1 MGAFIGGC
9 LLGMALMSG
18 HPSGLDSRYG
28 IALLVLALLLVV
40 PAFTAYSPRTQSQA
54 SAPVEAVTGVA
65 GTTGVGG
72 VWWVCILL
80 MAVLAGCGRT
90 LLIHPPVGPADLA
103 FYNDSVPGQQVVIT
117 GRVSGEPVNTDRAQR
132 IRLAAE
138 YLKLPGE
145 TAPRRVRGQAYV
157 VLGRYPQFSVGQ
169 RLALSGTLTAPPSF
183 EGFDFGAYLA
193 RQGIYSY
200 MTFPRI
206 ASTGPDQIETNTP
219 EHTLAEVRST
229 VRDALRR
236 VIPEPQAALAVGV
249 VTGDR
254 SSLPD
259 AVEEAFRRSGTTHVL
274 AISGQNIALLVGV
287 IWLLYGGI
295 SRARGRMLMR
305 RMPLWLFVPVLALL
319 AVYTV
324 FTGASPSVVRAAM
337 MGAVLLA
344 APLVGRRYDP
354 VAAVAVTASA
364 MALFDPDVLADA
376 GFQLSFGGMMGIAV
390 VAPHIY
396 RLLTFLHLPAALA
409 APVSAALGAQAVTAP
424 LTALLWGQISLVG
437 LPATLTVEVALL
449 PLMVT
454 GILSALPG
462 IWLPPVGSAFGW
474 LTWLSAGW
482 VLWWAQLWAA
492 MPWASVP
499 LEPVHPA
506 WVLLYYCVLA
516 MVIWAPRRVR
526 IRIRDRWWQ
535 SRAPGRYAPVLMLIM
550 SAVAICLWI
559 ALLTLVLG

>member
-9 LLGMALMSG
+9 LLGLALMSG

-28 IALLVLALLLVV
+28 IAMLVLALLLVV
-40 PAFTAYSPRTQSQA
+40 AAFVAHPPRARSQA
-54 SAPVEAVTGVA
+54 PARPEAVGEV
-65 GTTGVGG
+65 GEVGEVGG
-72 VWWVCILL
+72 IWWVCILF
-80 MAVLAGCGRT
+80 MAALAGCGRT

-103 FYNDSVPGQQVVIT
+103 FYNDSAPGRQVLIT
-117 GRVSGEPVNTDRAQR
+117 GHVSSEPVNTDRAQR

-145 TAPRRVRGQAYV
+145 ATPRQVSGQAYV

-169 RLALSGTLTAPPSF
+169 RLALSGTLTTPPSF

-200 MTFPRI
+200 MAFPRI
-206 ASTGPDQIETNTP
+206 ASTDPDHPETGTP
-219 EHTLAEVRST
+219 ERILAGVRSA
-229 VRDALRR
+229 VRDALRST
-236 VIPEPQAALAVGV
+236 IPEPQAALAVGV
-249 VTGDR
+249 ITGDH

-259 AVEEAFRRSGTTHVL
+259 EVEEAFRRSGTTHVL

-287 IWLLYGGI
+287 IWLLYGGMN
-295 SRARGRMLMR
+295 RAQGRLMR

-319 AVYTV
+319 AAYTI

-354 VAAVAVTASA
+354 VAAVAVTAA
-364 MALFDPDVLADA
+364 VMALFDPDVLADA
-376 GFQLSFGGMMGIAV
+376 GFQLSFGGMLGIAV

-396 RLLTFLHLPAALA
+396 RLLTFLHLPTALA
-409 APVSAALGAQAVTAP
+409 APFSAALGAQVVTAP
-424 LTALLWGQISLVG
+424 LTALLWGQVSLVG
-437 LPATLTVEVALL
+437 LPATMTVEVALL

-506 WVLLYYCVLA
+506 WVPLYYCVLA
-516 MVIWAPRRVR
+516 TVIWVPRRVR
-526 IRIRDRWWQ
+526 IHDRWRQ
-535 SRAPGRYAPVLMLIM
+535 SRATGGYMPVLMLIM
-550 SAVAICLWI
+550 SAVAICLWL
-559 ALLTLVLG
+559 ALFALVLG